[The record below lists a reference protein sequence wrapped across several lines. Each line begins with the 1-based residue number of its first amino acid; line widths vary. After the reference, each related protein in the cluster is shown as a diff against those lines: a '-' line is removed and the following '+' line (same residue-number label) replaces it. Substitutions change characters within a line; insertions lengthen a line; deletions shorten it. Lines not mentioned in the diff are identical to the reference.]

1 MKDLLKGAN
10 LKTEILAGITTFFT
24 MSYILFVNPAILS
37 KSGMPKD
44 GVFFA
49 TAFASGI
56 AILIMGYF
64 AELPFALAP
73 GMGLNAYFAYTVC
86 IQKHV
91 TWETALAAVF
101 IEGII
106 FLIMSIFSVRESIF
120 KAVPESLAYSISAGI
135 GLFIALIGFH
145 NSGIITYDENTLLK
159 LGKINSFEGIV
170 TILSLLLIG
179 FLIYRGIN
187 GSLLIG
193 IIFATVVAIIFG
205 KTKFSGSFFGLP
217 HPSAAFKL
225 DFHSIFSFGI
235 IPIVIT
241 FLLVDIFD
249 TVGTLAGLCARLGIP
264 LEDKK
269 ISRALTTDAIG
280 TTIGGLLGTSTVTTY
295 IESASG
301 VAAGGRTGV
310 TSIVT
315 AILFFLSIFIAP
327 VVGVVPTFAT
337 SAVLIYVGVFMMNSI
352 KNINWENPL
361 DALPAFVVLVG
372 IPFTFSISDGM
383 GLGFIT
389 YVIIRILTKKFK
401 ELNWML
407 ILITL
412 VFLLKFFW

>member
-1 MKDLLKGAN
+1 MKDLLKGAD

-86 IQKHV
+86 IQKHIS
-91 TWETALAAVF
+91 WETALTAVF

-106 FLIMSIFSVRESIF
+106 FLIMALFSIRESIF
-120 KAVPESLAYSISAGI
+120 KAVPKSLAYSISAGI

-145 NSGIITYDENTLLK
+145 NSGIITYDTDTLLK

-170 TILSLLLIG
+170 TIVSLLLIAY
-179 FLIYRGIN
+179 LIHKGVN

-193 IIFATVVAIIFG
+193 IIFATVLALIFG
-205 KTKFSGSFFGLP
+205 KTKFTGAFFGIP

-225 DFHSIFSFGI
+225 DFHSILSFGI
-235 IPIVIT
+235 VPVVIT

-264 LEDKK
+264 LDDKK
-269 ISRALTTDAIG
+269 VSRALTTDAIG
-280 TTIGGLLGTSTVTTY
+280 TTVGGLLGTSTVTTY

-301 VAAGGRTGV
+301 VAAGGKTGV
-310 TSIVT
+310 TAIVT
-315 AILFFLSIFIAP
+315 AILFFLSIFLAP
-327 VVGVVPTFAT
+327 IVGIVPTFAT
-337 SAVLIYVGVFMMNSI
+337 SAVLIYVGVFMMSAI
-352 KNINWENPL
+352 KNIDWENPL

-389 YVIIRILTKKFK
+389 YVFIRLFVGKFK
-401 ELNWML
+401 ELNWVL
-407 ILITL
+407 ILITI
-412 VFLLKFFW
+412 VFILKFFW

>member
-1 MKDLLKGAN
+1 MKNLLNGAD

-49 TAFASGI
+49 TAFASGV

-86 IQKHV
+86 LQKHIS
-91 TWETALAAVF
+91 WETALTAVF
-101 IEGII
+101 IEGVV
-106 FLIMSIFSVRESIF
+106 FLIMALFSVRESIF
-120 KAVPESLAYSISAGI
+120 RSVPKSLAYSISAGI

-145 NSGIITYDENTLLK
+145 NSGIITYDKNTLLK
-159 LGKINSFEGIV
+159 IGKINSFEGIV
-170 TILSLLLIG
+170 TVISLLLIAY
-179 FLIYRGIN
+179 LIYKGVS

-193 IIFATVVAIIFG
+193 IVFATVLALIFG
-205 KTKFSGSFFGLP
+205 KTKYTGALFGMP
-217 HPSAAFKL
+217 HPTTAFKL

-235 IPIVIT
+235 VPIVIT

-264 LEDKK
+264 LDDKK
-269 ISRALTTDAIG
+269 VSRALTTDAVG
-280 TTIGGLLGTSTVTTY
+280 TTIGGLLGTSTITTY

-301 VAAGGRTGV
+301 VAAGGKTGV
-310 TSIVT
+310 TAIVT
-315 AILFFLSIFIAP
+315 AILFFLSIFLAP
-327 VVGVVPTFAT
+327 LVGIVPTFAT
-337 SAVLIYVGVFMMNSI
+337 SAVLIYVGVFMMGAI
-352 KNINWENPL
+352 KNIDWENPL
-361 DALPAFVVLVG
+361 DALPAFVVLAG

-389 YVIIRILTKKFK
+389 YVFVRIFTGKFK
-401 ELNWML
+401 ELNWIL

-412 VFLLKFFW
+412 VFILKFFW